1 MRILS
6 SSQLT
11 KSFSRAGKKAA
22 QVTTTID
29 RGTSQRGQVRFET
42 LWPGLLDFLPLVRLL
57 VFIQPIENRMAYN
70 NLAEFVQVL
79 ERAGELK
86 RIGYPVKAD
95 LEISEIA
102 DRVMKANGPALLFE
116 NIPGKQIP
124 LLINAFGSTK
134 RMALA
139 LGVEDIEDIAGDI
152 DKLIRTKPPK
162 TFRDKLQLL
171 RELVKLAGIPPK
183 IVNQGACQEVIQREP
198 DLGILPVL
206 TCWPGDAGPFITL
219 PMVFSKDPQSGTR
232 NVGLYR
238 MQVFDQR
245 TTGMHW
251 HLHKVGARHFQH
263 QKEKY
268 GRLELAVCLGGDPAM
283 IYAAT
288 APLPDQIDEI
298 LFTGFLRKK
307 GVELVKGI
315 TVDVEVAANSDV
327 VIEGYVDPAE
337 PLRREGPFGDHT
349 GFYSLADDYPVFHVT
364 CITHRKNPIYP
375 TTIVGRPPMEDAYLG
390 KTTERLFL
398 PLLRLTLPE
407 IVDMNLP
414 VHGVF
419 HNLALISIKKEYP
432 AHARKVMH
440 ALWGLGQ
447 MMFTKTL
454 IVVDHDVNLHD
465 LAEVTWVVGNNI
477 DPRRDIVFVEGPVDV
492 LDHAAPTLGYGSK
505 FGIDATRK
513 WRSEGFERE
522 WPGAIVMDEKTKKY
536 IDSIWQKLGL

>member
-1 MRILS
+1 
-6 SSQLT
+6 
-11 KSFSRAGKKAA
+11 
-22 QVTTTID
+22 
-29 RGTSQRGQVRFET
+29 
-42 LWPGLLDFLPLVRLL
+42 
-57 VFIQPIENRMAYN
+57 MAYN
-70 NLAEFVQVL
+70 SLADFVQVL
-79 ERAGELK
+79 AQQGELK
-86 RIGYPVKAD
+86 RITYPVKAE
-95 LEISEIA
+95 LEIAEIA
-102 DRVMKANGPALLFE
+102 DRVMKSNGPALLFE
-116 NIPGKQIP
+116 NVIDKKIPV
-124 LLINAFGSTK
+124 LINAFGSMK

-139 LGVEDIEDIAGDI
+139 LGVNNVEEIAGEI
-152 DKLIRTKPPK
+152 ERLIRTKPPK
-162 TFRDKLQLL
+162 SIRDKLSLL
-171 RELVKLAGIPPK
+171 GELIRLAGIPPRIIK
-183 IVNQGACQEVIQREP
+183 DAACQETILREP

-219 PMVFSKDPQSGTR
+219 PMVFTKDPRTGTR

-238 MQVFDQR
+238 MQVFDRR

-251 HLHKVGARHFQH
+251 HLHKVGARHFLH
-263 QKEKY
+263 QRERAGK
-268 GRLELAVCLGGDPAM
+268 LELAVCLGGDPAM

-315 TVDVEVAANSDV
+315 TVDVEVPANSDI

-364 CITHRKNPIYP
+364 CITHRKNPVYP

-398 PLLRLTLPE
+398 PLVRVTLPE
-407 IVDMNLP
+407 IVDMHLP

-419 HNLALISIKKEYP
+419 HNLAIISIKKEFP
-432 AHARKVMH
+432 GHARKVMH

-447 MMFTKTL
+447 MMFTKIL
-454 IVVDHDVNLHD
+454 MIVDHDVNVQD
-465 LAEVTWVVGNNI
+465 LSEVTWVVGNHI
-477 DPRRDIVFVEGPVDV
+477 DPKRDVIFVEGPVDV
-492 LDHAAPTLGYGSK
+492 LDHAAPVMGFGSK
-505 FGIDATRK
+505 MGIDATRK

-522 WPGAIVMDEKTKKY
+522 WPDAIVMDDKMKQY
-536 IDSIWQKLGL
+536 IDSIWEKLGI

>member
-1 MRILS
+1 
-6 SSQLT
+6 
-11 KSFSRAGKKAA
+11 
-22 QVTTTID
+22 
-29 RGTSQRGQVRFET
+29 
-42 LWPGLLDFLPLVRLL
+42 
-57 VFIQPIENRMAYN
+57 MAYN
-70 NLAEFVQVL
+70 SLQDFLQVL
-79 ERAGELK
+79 EREGELK
-86 RIGYPVKAD
+86 RIFHPVKAQ
-95 LEISEIA
+95 LEITEIA
-102 DRVMKANGPALLFE
+102 DRVMKSAGPALLFE
-116 NIPGKQIP
+116 NVVGKNIPV
-124 LLINAFGSTK
+124 LINAFGSAK

-139 LGVEDIEDIAGDI
+139 LGVKDIEEIAAEI
-152 DKLIRTKPPK
+152 TKLIQTRPPK
-162 TFRDKLQLL
+162 SFKDKLQLL
-171 RELVKLAGIPPK
+171 GELVKLAGIPPK
-183 IVNQGACQEVIQREP
+183 MVKEAACQEVVNRDP
-198 DLGILPVL
+198 DLNLLPVL

-219 PMVFSKDPQSGTR
+219 PMVFSKDAVKGTR

-238 MQVFDQR
+238 MQVFDRR

-251 HLHKVGARHFQH
+251 HLHKVGARHFQQ
-263 QKEKY
+263 QKEHK
-268 GRLELAVCLGGDPAM
+268 GKLELAVCLGGDPAM

-288 APLPDQIDEI
+288 APLPPQIDEI

-307 GVELVKGI
+307 GVELIKCL
-315 TVDVEVAANSDV
+315 TVDIEVPANSDI

-390 KTTERLFL
+390 KATERLFL
-398 PLLRLTLPE
+398 PLLRVTLPE

-419 HNLALISIKKEYP
+419 HNLAIISVKKEYP
-432 AHARKVMH
+432 AHGRKVMH

-454 IVVDHDVNLHD
+454 IVVDHDVNVHD

-477 DPRRDIVFVEGPVDV
+477 EPKRDAIFSDGPVDV
-492 LDHAAPTLGYGSK
+492 LDHAAPMLGYGSK
-505 FGIDATRK
+505 LGLDATRK

-522 WPGAIVMDEKTKKY
+522 WPDAIVMDEKTKNY
-536 IDSIWQKLGL
+536 VDSIWAKLGIS

>member
-1 MRILS
+1 
-6 SSQLT
+6 
-11 KSFSRAGKKAA
+11 
-22 QVTTTID
+22 
-29 RGTSQRGQVRFET
+29 
-42 LWPGLLDFLPLVRLL
+42 
-57 VFIQPIENRMAYN
+57 MAYD

-86 RIGYPVKAD
+86 RISHPVNAA
-95 LEISEIA
+95 LEITEIA
-102 DRVMKANGPALLFE
+102 DRVMKSAGPALLFE
-116 NIPGKQIP
+116 NVIGKTLP
-124 LLINAFGSTK
+124 VLINAFGSVK

-139 LGVEDIEDIAGDI
+139 LGVKDIEEIANEI
-152 DKLIRTKPPK
+152 TKLIQTRPPK
-162 TFRDKLQLL
+162 TFKDKLQLL
-171 RELVKLAGIPPK
+171 GALVKLAGIPPRFVK
-183 IVNQGACQEVIQREP
+183 EAACQTVVIRDP
-198 DLGILPVL
+198 DLNLLPVL

-219 PMVFSKDPQSGTR
+219 PMVFSKDPARGTR

-238 MQVFDQR
+238 MQVFDRR

-251 HLHKVGARHFQH
+251 HLHKVGARHFQQ
-263 QKEKY
+263 QKENKNK
-268 GRLELAVCLGGDPAM
+268 LELAVCLGGDPAM

-288 APLPDQIDEI
+288 APLPPQIDEI

-315 TVDVEVAANSDV
+315 TVDVEVPANSDI

-364 CITHRKNPIYP
+364 CITHRQNPIYP

-390 KTTERLFL
+390 KATERLFL
-398 PLLRLTLPE
+398 PLLRVTLPE

-414 VHGVF
+414 VQGVF
-419 HNLALISIKKEYP
+419 HNLAIISIKKEYP

-454 IVVDHDVNLHD
+454 IVVDHDVNVQD
-465 LAEVTWVVGNNI
+465 LAEITWVVGNHI
-477 DPRRDIVFVEGPVDV
+477 EPKRDTVFADGPVDI
-492 LDHAAPTLGYGSK
+492 LDHAAPMLGYGSK

-522 WPGAIVMDEKTKKY
+522 WPDAIVMDEKTKKHV
-536 IDSIWQKLGL
+536 DAIWAKLGI

>member
-1 MRILS
+1 
-6 SSQLT
+6 
-11 KSFSRAGKKAA
+11 
-22 QVTTTID
+22 
-29 RGTSQRGQVRFET
+29 
-42 LWPGLLDFLPLVRLL
+42 
-57 VFIQPIENRMAYN
+57 MAYD

-86 RIGYPVKAD
+86 RISHPVNAE
-95 LEISEIA
+95 LEITEIA
-102 DRVMKANGPALLFE
+102 DRVMKAGGPALLFE
-116 NIPGKQIP
+116 NVVGKTIP

-139 LGVEDIEDIAGDI
+139 LGVNDIEEIAAAI
-152 DKLIRTKPPK
+152 SKLIQTRPPKNFKDKLG
-162 TFRDKLQLL
+162 LL
-171 RELVKLAGIPPK
+171 GELVKLAGIPPR
-183 IVNQGACQEVIQREP
+183 IVKEAACQDVVIRDP
-198 DLGILPVL
+198 DLNLLPVL

-219 PMVFSKDPQSGTR
+219 PMVFSKDPGKGTR

-238 MQVFDQR
+238 MQVFDRR

-251 HLHKVGARHFQH
+251 HLHKVGARHFPQ
-263 QKEKY
+263 QKENK
-268 GRLELAVCLGGDPAM
+268 GKLELAVCLGGDPAM

-288 APLPDQIDEI
+288 APLPPQIDEI

-307 GVELVKGI
+307 GLDLVKGV
-315 TVDVEVAANSDV
+315 TVDVEVPANSDI

-390 KTTERLFL
+390 KATERLFL
-398 PLLRLTLPE
+398 PLLRVTLPE

-419 HNLALISIKKEYP
+419 HNLAIISIKKEYP

-454 IVVDHDVNLHD
+454 IVVDHDVNVHD
-465 LAEVTWVVGNNI
+465 LAEVTWVVGNHI
-477 DPRRDIVFVEGPVDV
+477 EPKRDVIFSDGPVDV
-492 LDHAAPTLGYGSK
+492 LDHAAPMLGYGSK
-505 FGIDATRK
+505 LGIDATRK

-522 WPGAIVMDEKTKKY
+522 WPGAIIMDEKTKNY
-536 IDSIWQKLGL
+536 IDSIWDKLGI

>member
-1 MRILS
+1 MTYS
-6 SSQLT
+6 
-11 KSFSRAGKKAA
+11 
-22 QVTTTID
+22 
-29 RGTSQRGQVRFET
+29 
-42 LWPGLLDFLPLVRLL
+42 
-57 VFIQPIENRMAYN
+57 

-79 ERAGELK
+79 ERDGELK
-86 RIGYPVKAD
+86 RVTYPVKAE
-95 LEISEIA
+95 LEITEIA
-102 DRVMKANGPALLFE
+102 DRVMKSGGPGLLFE
-116 NIPGKQIP
+116 NVVGKQIP
-124 LLINAFGSTK
+124 VLINAFGSAQ

-139 LGVEDIEDIAGDI
+139 LGVADIEELARNIQ
-152 DKLIRTKPPK
+152 KLIQTKPPK
-162 TFRDKLQLL
+162 SFKDKLNLL
-171 RELVKLAGIPPK
+171 GELIRLAGIPPK
-183 IVNQGACQEVIQREP
+183 LVKEGACQEFVHREP

-219 PMVFSKDPQSGTR
+219 PMVFSKDPRSGTR

-238 MQVFDQR
+238 MQIFDQR
-245 TTGMHW
+245 STGMHW
-251 HLHKVGARHFQH
+251 HLHKVGARHFQR
-263 QKEKY
+263 QKEQT
-268 GRLELAVCLGGDPAM
+268 GRLELAVSLGGDPAM

-298 LFTGFLRKK
+298 LFCGFLRKK

-315 TVDVEVAANSDV
+315 TVDVEVPANSDI

-390 KTTERLFL
+390 KATERLFL
-398 PLLRLTLPE
+398 PLVRVTLPE

-419 HNLALISIKKEYP
+419 HNLAIISIKKEYP
-432 AHARKVMH
+432 AQARKVMH

-454 IVVDHDVNLHD
+454 IIVDHDVNIHD
-465 LAEVTWVVGNNI
+465 LSEVTWVVGNNI
-477 DPRRDIVFVEGPVDV
+477 DPKRDTIFVDGPVDV
-492 LDHAAPTLGYGSK
+492 LDHAAPALGFGSK
-505 FGIDATRK
+505 MGIDATRK
-513 WRSEGFERE
+513 WRSEGYERE
-522 WPGAIVMDEKTKKY
+522 WPDAIIMDEKTRKY
-536 IDSIWQKLGL
+536 IDSIWEKLGI

>member
-1 MRILS
+1 
-6 SSQLT
+6 
-11 KSFSRAGKKAA
+11 
-22 QVTTTID
+22 
-29 RGTSQRGQVRFET
+29 
-42 LWPGLLDFLPLVRLL
+42 
-57 VFIQPIENRMAYN
+57 MAYD

-86 RIGYPVKAD
+86 RISHPVNAE
-95 LEISEIA
+95 LEITEIA
-102 DRVMKANGPALLFE
+102 DRVMKAAGPALLFE
-116 NIPGKQIP
+116 NVVGKTIP

-139 LGVEDIEDIAGDI
+139 LGVNDIEEIAAEI
-152 DKLIRTKPPK
+152 SKLIQTRPPKNFKDKLG
-162 TFRDKLQLL
+162 LL
-171 RELVKLAGIPPK
+171 GELVKLAGIPPR
-183 IVNQGACQEVIQREP
+183 IVKEAACQDVVIRDP
-198 DLGILPVL
+198 DLNLLPVL

-219 PMVFSKDPQSGTR
+219 PMVFSKDPGKGTR

-238 MQVFDQR
+238 MQVFDRR

-251 HLHKVGARHFQH
+251 HLHKVGARHFQQ
-263 QKEKY
+263 QKENK
-268 GRLELAVCLGGDPAM
+268 GKLELAVCLGGDPAM

-288 APLPDQIDEI
+288 APLPPQIDEI

-307 GVELVKGI
+307 GLDLVKGV
-315 TVDVEVAANSDV
+315 TVDVEVPANSDI

-390 KTTERLFL
+390 KATERLFL
-398 PLLRLTLPE
+398 PLLRVTLPE

-419 HNLALISIKKEYP
+419 HNLAIISIKKEYP

-454 IVVDHDVNLHD
+454 IVVDHDVNVHD
-465 LAEVTWVVGNNI
+465 LAEVTWVVGNHI
-477 DPRRDIVFVEGPVDV
+477 EPKRDVIFSDGPVDV
-492 LDHAAPTLGYGSK
+492 LDHAAPMLGYGSK
-505 FGIDATRK
+505 LGIDATRK

-522 WPGAIVMDEKTKKY
+522 WPGAIIMDEKTKNY
-536 IDSIWQKLGL
+536 IDSIWDKLGI

>member
-1 MRILS
+1 
-6 SSQLT
+6 
-11 KSFSRAGKKAA
+11 
-22 QVTTTID
+22 
-29 RGTSQRGQVRFET
+29 
-42 LWPGLLDFLPLVRLL
+42 
-57 VFIQPIENRMAYN
+57 MAYD

-86 RIGYPVKAD
+86 RISHPVNAE
-95 LEISEIA
+95 LEITEIA
-102 DRVMKANGPALLFE
+102 DRVMKSAGPALLFE
-116 NIPGKQIP
+116 NVIGKTLP
-124 LLINAFGSTK
+124 VLINAFGSVK

-139 LGVEDIEDIAGDI
+139 LGVKDIEEIANEI
-152 DKLIRTKPPK
+152 TKLIQTRPPK
-162 TFRDKLQLL
+162 TFKDKLQLL
-171 RELVKLAGIPPK
+171 GALVKLAGIPPRFVK
-183 IVNQGACQEVIQREP
+183 QAACQTVVIRDP
-198 DLGILPVL
+198 DLNLLPVL

-219 PMVFSKDPQSGTR
+219 PMVFSKDPARGTR

-238 MQVFDQR
+238 MQVFDRR

-251 HLHKVGARHFQH
+251 HLHKVGARHFQQ
-263 QKEKY
+263 QKENKNK
-268 GRLELAVCLGGDPAM
+268 LELAVCLGGDPAM

-288 APLPDQIDEI
+288 APLPPQIDEI

-315 TVDVEVAANSDV
+315 TVDVEIPANSDI

-364 CITHRKNPIYP
+364 CITHRQNPIYP

-390 KTTERLFL
+390 KATERLFL
-398 PLLRLTLPE
+398 PLLRVTLPE

-414 VHGVF
+414 VQGVF
-419 HNLALISIKKEYP
+419 HNLAIISIKKEYP

-454 IVVDHDVNLHD
+454 IVVDHDVNVQD
-465 LAEVTWVVGNNI
+465 LAEITWVVGNHI
-477 DPRRDIVFVEGPVDV
+477 EPKRDTVFADGPVDI
-492 LDHAAPTLGYGSK
+492 LDHAAPMLGYGSK

-522 WPGAIVMDEKTKKY
+522 WPDAIVMDEKTKKHV
-536 IDSIWQKLGL
+536 DAIWAKLGI